1 VVNEREAMNET
12 HTVQIKQ
19 NELSFIL
26 VLLSLISIMIMF
38 TEAMLIPALPTL
50 QVEFNTTAT
59 WASWILSIYL
69 IAGAVSTPIFGKLGD
84 TYGKKRLLVIC
95 LSLYTLGVIANGF
108 AWNIQSLLAF
118 RALQG
123 LGMGIFPLAYALIRD
138 EFPPEK
144 VAMSTG
150 IISAM
155 FGVGTAIG
163 LVVGAWITEN
173 FGWRMTYHAVVP
185 LAIGVTL
192 LAFYKLQESPIRN
205 PSKVDVIGATTFSV
219 AILTFL
225 VAMTE
230 GERWGWTSVATLGL
244 IAVSFVFIALFVLV
258 ERRVRDPMIDL
269 GVLSKRNV
277 FFTNISAFVV
287 GLGMFMMFQSI
298 TYLVRMPAPVGFGS
312 NIFDAGLIQV
322 PGSILG
328 IVVGPLA
335 GRLVSKR
342 GAKLP
347 LVIGSIVLSISFYFI
362 YAFHYT
368 QAQVVFGLI
377 VMSAGMGL
385 MMVSMINIVIQSVS
399 QFETGIATAMNTIFR
414 TIGGV
419 IGPTIAGVFLAR
431 YVSPLVIQTPR
442 GSVVGPLIP
451 NATAFNYIFLTALGV
466 SLVGVLVTLLIK
478 GKGTEIERRRPVEE
492 AAPEV

>member
-1 VVNEREAMNET
+1 
-12 HTVQIKQ
+12 
-19 NELSFIL
+19 
-26 VLLSLISIMIMF
+26 
-38 TEAMLIPALPTL
+38 
-50 QVEFNTTAT
+50 
-59 WASWILSIYL
+59 
-69 IAGAVSTPIFGKLGD
+69 
-84 TYGKKRLLVIC
+84 
-95 LSLYTLGVIANGF
+95 
-108 AWNIQSLLAF
+108 
-118 RALQG
+118 
-123 LGMGIFPLAYALIRD
+123 
-138 EFPPEK
+138 
-144 VAMSTG
+144 
-150 IISAM
+150 
-155 FGVGTAIG
+155 
-163 LVVGAWITEN
+163 
-173 FGWRMTYHAVVP
+173 
-185 LAIGVTL
+185 
-192 LAFYKLQESPIRN
+192 
-205 PSKVDVIGATTFSV
+205 
-219 AILTFL
+219 
-225 VAMTE
+225 
-230 GERWGWTSVATLGL
+230 
-244 IAVSFVFIALFVLV
+244 
-258 ERRVRDPMIDL
+258 
-269 GVLSKRNV
+269 
-277 FFTNISAFVV
+277 
-287 GLGMFMMFQSI
+287 
-298 TYLVRMPAPVGFGS
+298 MPAPVGFGS

>member
-1 VVNEREAMNET
+1 MREAMNET

-26 VLLSLISIMIMF
+26 VLLSLTAIMIMF
-38 TEAMLIPALPTL
+38 TESMLIPALPTL
-50 QVEFNTTAT
+50 QAEFNTTAT

-69 IAGAVSTPIFGKLGD
+69 VAGAVATPIFGKLGD
-84 TYGKKRLLVIC
+84 TYGKKKLLVIC
-95 LSLYTLGVIANGF
+95 MSLYTLGVIANGF
-108 AWNIQSLLAF
+108 AWNIQSLLVF

-123 LGMGIFPLAYALIRD
+123 LGMGMFPLAWGLIRD

-163 LVVGAWITEN
+163 LVVGAWICEN
-173 FGWRMTYHAVVP
+173 FGWRMTYHAVIP
-185 LAIGVTL
+185 LAVGVTL

-230 GERWGWTSVATLGL
+230 GERWGWTSLNTLGL
-244 IAVSFVFIALFVLV
+244 IAVSLVFVVLFGLV
-258 ERRVRDPMIDL
+258 EWRVRDPMIDL

-277 FFTNISAFVV
+277 LFTNISAFVV

-298 TYLVRMPAPVGFGS
+298 TYLARMPPPVGFGS
-312 NIFDAGLIQV
+312 SIFEAGLLQV
-322 PGSILG
+322 PGSILLLAA
-328 IVVGPLA
+328 GPLA

-347 LVIGSIVLSISFYFI
+347 VVLGSIVLSISFYFI
-362 YAFHYT
+362 YVFHYT

-377 VMSAGMGL
+377 FMSVGMGL
-385 MMVSMINIVIQSVS
+385 VMVSMINIVIQSVS
-399 QFETGIATAMNTIFR
+399 QFETGIATAMNAIFR

-419 IGPTIAGVFLAR
+419 IGPTIAGVLLAR
-431 YVSPLVIQTPR
+431 YVSPLVIQTAR
-442 GSVVGPLIP
+442 GPVMGPLLP

-466 SLVGVLVTLLIK
+466 SIVGVLVTLLIK
-478 GKGTEIERRRPVEE
+478 GKGTEIEQQRRVEE